1 MNNIV
6 LIGMPGAGKS
16 TVGVVLSKAQGMD
29 FIDTDLLIQKAEGK
43 LLQEIIDEKGI
54 QEFLAIEEKIALNLK
69 TSNSVIATG
78 GSIVYSDKAMNH
90 LKENSTVLYLKLP
103 CRVIEERLSNM
114 HSRGIAMGA
123 GQSLLSLYDE
133 RCPLYERYADRIVD
147 CQGRDVEAIITCIQ
161 NPTP

>member
-29 FIDTDLLIQKAEGK
+29 FIDIDLLIQKAEGR

-54 QEFLAIEEKIALNLK
+54 QEFLAIEEKIALSLK

-90 LKENSTVLYLKLP
+90 LKENSTVIYLKLP
-103 CRVIEERLSNM
+103 CLVIEKRLSNM

-147 CQGRDVEAIITCIQ
+147 CEGKDVEAIITCIQ
-161 NPTP
+161 NPKA